1 MYHLRIALLSMH
13 SCPWSKP
20 GGRYTGGMNVYIRNL
35 SREMG
40 KLGIATDIYT
50 CSHEG
55 DELCSFSGPA
65 GNVRLIHVDSGSC
78 GWIAEAG
85 QADYAGS
92 LAQAVHSY
100 CRELDLRYDVIHS
113 HYWLS
118 GLAGNHLKDLWQVPH
133 VSMFHTLGALK
144 NSSLLGAMEPVSR
157 ISHEKLIINSC
168 DRVIASTSVEKLE
181 MVNRYGA
188 PADKISV
195 IPCGIDLSLF
205 RPIHR
210 QAARAICGLPEKKTL
225 LFVGRPD
232 PIKGLENL
240 LGAAS
245 MLRPGNDFQLLVIG
259 CGNRYMGDWWQ
270 AAGRYGGDDITDRVI
285 FAGPVEHEKMYLY
298 YNAADLCVIPS
309 YYESFCLTA
318 LESVACGTPVLA
330 TRVGEIP
337 QISRLSSLCKT
348 IPDNSPGSLARHISI
363 LLEGAGKDRDRPGSA
378 LSIHYGWDS
387 IARRITREYENVS
400 RVPVN
405 AVKAATQIVY

>member
-1 MYHLRIALLSMH
+1 MEHLRIALLSMH
-13 SCPWSKP
+13 SCPWSRP
-20 GGRYTGGMNVYIRNL
+20 GGRYTGGMNVYIQNL

-40 KLGIATDIYT
+40 KLGIATDIFT

-55 DELCSFSGPA
+55 DELCGFSGPG
-65 GNVRLIHVDSGSC
+65 GNVRLIHIGAGCCGS
-78 GWIAEAG
+78 APEAG
-85 QADYAGS
+85 QAEHAGK
-92 LAQAVHSY
+92 LAQAVDSY
-100 CRELDLRYDVIHS
+100 CQELDLRYDLIHS

-144 NSSLLGAMEPVSR
+144 NSSLLGVMEPVSR
-157 ISHEKLIINSC
+157 ISNEKSVINSC
-168 DRVIASTSVEKLE
+168 DRVIASTPVEKEE

-195 IPCGIDLSLF
+195 IPCGVDLSLF
-205 RPIHR
+205 RPIRR
-210 QAARAICGLPEKKTL
+210 QAARAMCGLPEKKTL

-240 LGAAS
+240 LQAAS
-245 MLRPGNDFQLLVIG
+245 ILGQDSDFQLLVIG
-259 CGNRYMGDWWQ
+259 CGNRYMGKWWQ
-270 AAGRYGGDDITDRVI
+270 GSGRHGANDISERVI

-298 YNAADLCVIPS
+298 YSAADLCVIPS

-330 TRVGEIP
+330 TPVGEIP

-348 IPDNSPGSLARHISI
+348 IADNSPGSLARHIGI
-363 LLEGAGKDRDRPGSA
+363 FLAGNGQDIDRPGPA
-378 LSIHYGWDS
+378 LAIHYGWDA
-387 IARRITREYENVS
+387 IARRITREYEEVC
-400 RVPVN
+400 RAPAN
-405 AVKAATQIVY
+405 AVKAAAAR